1 MQMSINGSTMTVRGN
16 IKSIQDFQEIKEGE
30 EGMIQSN
37 PVIHFELL
45 ESMSLTSSVIGYI
58 NKLIRKDGIRVSMV
72 VEDSR
77 LYDLLSDLN
86 LITAF
91 NVSKKR

>member
-1 MQMSINGSTMTVRGN
+1 MSINGSTMTVRGN
-16 IKSIQDFQEIKEGE
+16 IKSIQDFQEIKEGV